1 MIKMGNWVDI
11 LGRDVPRIDIQP
23 WQHIQLSE
31 YRSAPRAVN
40 LHMARMQVTHSFGGH
55 AITTVVVVVPA
66 LDIRVEAEIR
76 GENVSGFMF
85 ALWLAVEHRRA
96 QGNYWE
102 RFVQDMRRRAV
113 YVEFTYERTFVR
125 PRWDT
130 PTPPARDVSDAVGYI
145 LTGGYT

>member
-1 MIKMGNWVDI
+1 MIKLQWKNEFDGGEKN
-11 LGRDVPRIDIQP
+11 LIDLQP
-23 WQHIQLSE
+23 WQHIRLREHHGASSGLYVE
-31 YRSAPRAVN
+31 
-40 LHMARMQVTHSFGGH
+40 RMQVEHSFSGPS
-55 AITTVVVVVPA
+55 ITTVVIVVPA

-76 GENVSGFMF
+76 GEHVGGFMF

-96 QGNYWE
+96 QGDYWE

-113 YVEFTYERTFVR
+113 YVGFTYERTFVR